1 MRDTCLV
8 DYCEREQHTSRG
20 LCEAHYRQE
29 RRGKPLKPI
38 RKSSRGIE
46 DHDSYFWSFV
56 TKDVNDQ
63 GCWKYDGYQD
73 TRTGYMSCSV
83 KHPGA
88 GSQLSHR
95 VAYFLA
101 AGDKAEGLDID
112 HKCHVRWCCNP
123 DHLRPATRGENGQN
137 RREGSARGKTGI
149 RNVYLSTKP
158 NAKKP
163 YRVRLKKDGKTMNF
177 GHFATLAEAESE
189 AIKQRRIHYPYSQ
202 W

>member
-20 LCEAHYRQE
+20 LCRAHYVQE
-29 RRGKPLKPI
+29 RKGKPLTPI
-38 RKSSRGIE
+38 QKTSRWVE
-46 DHDSYFWSFV
+46 DHDAFFWSFV

-73 TRTGYMSCSV
+73 IRRGYVQCAR
-83 KHPGA
+83 HPGA
-88 GSQLSHR
+88 NSNLSHR

-101 AGDKAEGLDID
+101 TGDKAEGLEID
-112 HKCHVRWCCNP
+112 HICHVQWCCNP
-123 DHLRPATRGENGQN
+123 DHLRAATRGENGQN
-137 RREGSARGKTGI
+137 IRPGSTRGKTGI

-158 NAKKP
+158 NARKP
-163 YRVRLKKDGKTMNF
+163 YIVRLSKDGKPMRF
-177 GHFATLAEAESE
+177 GSFATLAEAEAE
-189 AIKQRRIHYPYSQ
+189 AIKQRKIHYPFSQ